1 VSPED
6 EVDEPLGKATIRIA
20 SSTDLRAIVEIYN
33 EAVAQRFATADLT
46 AVTPASRR
54 VWFEDHD
61 PADFPIWV
69 LEQDGR
75 VRGWCSL
82 SAYRARRAALLGTAE
97 ISYYVARDSQ
107 QRGIGTALVRH
118 AIAEAPRHAKR
129 VLFGILLERNVASV
143 RLLIKC
149 GFELWGRLPDVA
161 LIDGELVS
169 HVYYG
174 RKV

>member
-6 EVDEPLGKATIRIA
+6 EVSERLGASTIRIA
-20 SSTDLRAIVEIYN
+20 SSTDLPAIVEIYN
-33 EAVAQRFATADLT
+33 DAVAQRFATADLA
-46 AVTPASRR
+46 AVTPSSRR
-54 VWFEDHD
+54 VWFDDHD

-97 ISYYVARDSQ
+97 ISYYVARDA
-107 QRGIGTALVRH
+107 QRRGLGTALVRH
-118 AIAEAPRHAKR
+118 AIVEAPRHGKR
-129 VLFGILLERNVASV
+129 VLFGILLERNIASV
-143 RLLIKC
+143 RLLTNC

>member
-1 VSPED
+1 MNQRLETSI
-6 EVDEPLGKATIRIA
+6 IRIA
-20 SSTDLRAIVEIYN
+20 SSTDLPAIVEIYN

-54 VWFEDHD
+54 LWFADHD

-69 LEQDGR
+69 FEQGGR

-107 QRGIGTALVRH
+107 RRGIGTALVQH
-118 AIAEAPRHAKR
+118 AIGEAPRHAKR
-129 VLFGILLERNVASV
+129 VLFGILLERNLASV
-143 RLLIKC
+143 QLLTKC